1 MPWDLAF
8 LSDVASTLGGER
20 ASPETLADLMVRD
33 QAVVGVVR
41 GRCGSKWVR
50 IWHRSALLLLRG
62 QLAAAA
68 GRSEF
73 GPRALGHRSLL
84 AVAAQPTI
92 REKLNS
98 IKKRK

>member
-1 MPWDLAF
+1 MV
-8 LSDVASTLGGER
+8 LSAAGAAASGF
-20 ASPETLADLMVRD
+20 AS
-33 QAVVGVVR
+33 GI
-41 GRCGSKWVR
+41 GR
-50 IWHRSALLLLRG
+50 ALLLLRVK
-62 QLAAAA
+62 LAAAA